1 MDPDSR
7 TVNFGVRAE
16 PRTVLLLGQIW
27 LSKRIDTHLENLIR
41 QMRRI
46 T

>member
-7 TVNFGVRAE
+7 TVDF
-16 PRTVLLLGQIW
+16 VLEQSLGNVPLLGQLW
-27 LSKRIDTHLENLIR
+27 LSKRINTHLENLIR
-41 QMRRI
+41 QMRRM